1 MRKKKND
8 IDNLVNALIAASLDE
23 YEEEDTEDGITAEEL
38 AAGYMQILL
47 AFMNEGFDR
56 DEAFSLLLN
65 TVG

>member
-1 MRKKKND
+1 MRRKEND
-8 IDNLVNALIAASLDE
+8 LDNLVNALIAASLDE

-38 AAGYMQILL
+38 AAVYMQILL